1 LNIRLYSG
9 PHLEN
14 KPETLAT
21 SIKQLNYLGNEIH
34 NNELG
39 YRMQEIF
46 PEGFVFTN
54 VLYGLSCAEIAAKT
68 NFENEDQTYQLGEA
82 RFAFEEIN
90 SEYAKQNFIKS
101 MSPEYGMYYIGWKNF
116 LLGKILAAQ
125 KIKDSSEV
133 VLFKSYCNSISEAIK
148 NNFYPA
154 SYPTSSWPA
163 DAAVGVAS
171 LKQHDLLFEPKYDS
185 LIKDWVQKV
194 KLNLDSISGLI
205 PHEVDAANGEPIDV
219 ARGSSI
225 CLTLIFLS
233 EIDSVFAK
241 EQFDLFY
248 EKFTITRFGL
258 PFIREYPKG
267 TRGHADIDSGP
278 LILKVGFAG
287 TIVATGTFM
296 KFGEVETAN
305 RISACIESI
314 GFPKTD
320 GDQKKYLS
328 GKLPIADAF
337 IVWTRLQSYET
348 IRNNYTFGSFLMFH
362 IYSFL
367 LLVFFIVLFYRKR
380 LWDLFTTKRTRYTAS
395 KQK

>member
-1 LNIRLYSG
+1 MNIRLYSG

-54 VLYGLSCAEIAAKT
+54 VLYGLSCAEIAAKK

-154 SYPTSSWPA
+154 SYLASAWPA

-194 KLNLDSISGLI
+194 KLNLDSITGLI
-205 PHEVDAANGEPIDV
+205 PHEVEAATGKPIDV

-278 LILKVGFAG
+278 VILKVGFAG
-287 TIVATGTFM
+287 TIVATGTFI

-380 LWDLFTTKRTRYTAS
+380 LWDLFTTKRTRFTAS

>member
-1 LNIRLYSG
+1 
-9 PHLEN
+9 
-14 KPETLAT
+14 
-21 SIKQLNYLGNEIH
+21 
-34 NNELG
+34 
-39 YRMQEIF
+39 M
-46 PEGFVFTN
+46 
-54 VLYGLSCAEIAAKT
+54 
-68 NFENEDQTYQLGEA
+68 
-82 RFAFEEIN
+82 
-90 SEYAKQNFIKS
+90 
-101 MSPEYGMYYIGWKNF
+101 
-116 LLGKILAAQ
+116 
-125 KIKDSSEV
+125 
-133 VLFKSYCNSISEAIK
+133 
-148 NNFYPA
+148 
-154 SYPTSSWPA
+154 
-163 DAAVGVAS
+163 
-171 LKQHDLLFEPKYDS
+171 
-185 LIKDWVQKV
+185 QKV